1 MVEEGIAFAR
11 EWLKTDAIHARVGCL
26 IARYPGHTGA
36 GTGHDDSG
44 LHIDNGRDHGNLLRR
59 LCLETGRSTLESANP
74 GLHT

>member
-44 LHIDNGRDHGNLLRR
+44 LHIDNGRDHGNLLGDCVWRPAAQ
-59 LCLETGRSTLESANP
+59 L
-74 GLHT
+74 